1 MALIVVEIAGMRI
14 SSDPE
19 DTLVTYSLGSCLG
32 VTIYDPVL
40 RLGGMI
46 HCMLPLSKVDAQKA
60 AARPFMFVDTG
71 VQRMLGELYEMGLRK
86 SRAVIHVAGGGQVLD
101 TTGIFKIGE
110 RNFTVLR
117 KILWN
122 NGLLMESQTVGGQ
135 HSRTIRLNIGTGEFT
150 LSEVDLADRANR
162 R

>member
-1 MALIVVEIAGMRI
+1 MALIVVEIAGMKI

-32 VTIYDPVL
+32 ITIYDPVL

-46 HCMLPLSKVDAQKA
+46 HCMLPLSKVDPQKA

-71 VQRMLGELYEMGLRK
+71 VQQMLGELYELGLRK
-86 SRAVIHVAGGGQVLD
+86 SRAVIHVAGGAQVLD
-101 TTGIFKIGE
+101 TTGVFRIGE

-122 NGLLMESQTVGGQ
+122 NGLLMESQTVGGH
-135 HSRTIRLNIGTGEFT
+135 HSRTIRLNIGTGEFK
-150 LSEVDLADRANR
+150 LSEVDLSDRASR

>member
-32 VTIYDPVL
+32 ITIYDPIL
-40 RLGGMI
+40 RLGGMV
-46 HCMLPLSKVDAQKA
+46 HCMLPLSKMDEQKA
-60 AARPFMFVDTG
+60 QARPYMFVDTG
-71 VQRMLGELYEMGLRK
+71 VQAMLGELYDLGLRK
-86 SRAVIHVAGGGQVLD
+86 TRAVIHVAGGAQVLD
-101 TTGIFKIGE
+101 TTGVFKIGE

-117 KILWN
+117 KILWKN
-122 NGLLMESQTVGGQ
+122 NLLMESQTVGGQ
-135 HSRTIRLNIGTGEFT
+135 CSRTIRLNIGSGEFSI
-150 LSEVDLADRANR
+150 SEIDLTDRAAR